1 MQKPEKQLPFPVYF
15 VYPDQSQGAGV
26 FGAEYPPDPNT
37 EPWRYYTT
45 ADCWVMLTYVHLKRR
60 GFDVRLA
67 TRPVPESINVIAGYD
82 LGIKNC
88 AFDSYMVAC
97 RSDSTR
103 PMICAHTIVQNPH
116 NAIAP
121 TEHLIQHWPQPGL
134 LSRLPGR
141 GDRVERIV
149 FKGADYNLW
158 KPFAGAEFR
167 QALAMLG
174 VEFRIDSWP
183 EDRRQCRWHD
193 YQDTDLV
200 LAVRNLTEMDYYIK
214 PASKLINAWHAGTP
228 ALLGPEPAFQ
238 ALRRSELDYVEIRTP
253 EEAVQAVRRLKEDP
267 KLYRTMVENGRS
279 RGANSRRTRSR
290 LVGTRSWP
298 TRSPPGSTA
307 GGGAPPGL
315 KRYPVPPGTP
325 HLPPYIVGSAE
336 STANSV
342 TTATGPSPVSY
353 HVTT

>member
-1 MQKPEKQLPFPVYF
+1 
-15 VYPDQSQGAGV
+15 
-26 FGAEYPPDPNT
+26 
-37 EPWRYYTT
+37 
-45 ADCWVMLTYVHLKRR
+45 
-60 GFDVRLA
+60 
-67 TRPVPESINVIAGYD
+67 
-82 LGIKNC
+82 
-88 AFDSYMVAC
+88 
-97 RSDSTR
+97 
-103 PMICAHTIVQNPH
+103 MICAHTIVQNPH

-158 KPFAGAEFR
+158 EPFAGAEFR

-279 RGANSRRTRSR
+279 PGANSRRTRSR

-342 TTATGPSPVSY
+342 TTATGPSPVVPRD
-353 HVTT
+353 HVKAGIAQARKEGRPHGRPRTITGHAAEVKNLFEQSVSKREIAKRLGISRTSVRRFLDEQSPSIS